1 MTDWIF
7 WVPAVGITLVV
18 VALAVLGL
26 TRGARALPAD
36 AGARRALRIY
46 ADQLREI
53 ERDAARGL
61 IPAPEAER
69 LRTETARRL
78 LEADRATAGQV
89 AGQSPPA
96 ARGLALALVA
106 GSVALGAGIY
116 GWQGA
121 PGYPDRPLT
130 MRLAEAARMRAERPS
145 QAELEAAWLAAP
157 ERPAPP
163 APDPQFA
170 VLMEQLR
177 TAVAGRPD
185 DLTGQRLL
193 AQNEARLGRFAEA
206 AAAQARV
213 VALLPDDTPEPERIA
228 EMTRQ
233 AQLMIAAAG
242 GVVSPEADRILETVL
257 RRDPQNGFARF
268 FLGVMFDQTGRP
280 DLTFS
285 LWRRLLDDST
295 PDAPWVPDL
304 RANLETLAAVAGV
317 RYALPPVA
325 ATGARGPTADQAEA
339 AAGMEPAARAE
350 MISNMVE
357 GLAMRLANQGGP
369 PEDWAQLV
377 RALGVLGQTARA
389 RAIADEAR
397 LVFADNPQALVTIEA
412 ALATLAD

>member
-7 WVPAVGITLVV
+7 WVPAAGITLVV

-36 AGARRALRIY
+36 AGARRELRIY

-53 ERDAARGL
+53 DRDAARGL
-61 IPAPEAER
+61 IAAPEAER

-78 LEADRATAGQV
+78 LDADRATAGQV
-89 AGQSPPA
+89 AQLSPPA
-96 ARGLALALVA
+96 ARGLALGLVA
-106 GSVALGAGIY
+106 GAVALGAGLY
-116 GWQGA
+116 WWQGA
-121 PGYPDRPLT
+121 PGYADQPLA
-130 MRLAEAARMRAERPS
+130 MRHAEAARMRAERPP

-157 ERPAPP
+157 GRPATPE
-163 APDPQFA
+163 PDAQFA
-170 VLMEQLR
+170 ALMEQLR

-185 DLTGQRLL
+185 DLVGQRLL
-193 AQNEARLGRFAEA
+193 AQNEARLGRHAEA

-213 VALLPDDTPEPERIA
+213 VALLPEDTPEPERVA

-233 AQLMIAAAG
+233 AQFMIAAAG
-242 GVVSPEADRILETVL
+242 GVVSPEVDALLEAVL

-280 DLTFS
+280 DLTFA
-285 LWRRLLDDST
+285 LWRRLLEDST

-304 RANLETLAAVAGV
+304 RANLELLAAVAGV
-317 RYALPPVA
+317 RYTLPPEA
-325 ATGARGPTADQAEA
+325 ATGTRGPTADEIEA
-339 AAGMEPAARAE
+339 AAAMDPAARAE
-350 MISNMVE
+350 MIGNMVE
-357 GLAMRLANQGGP
+357 GLATRLANRGGP

-377 RALGVLGQTARA
+377 RALGVLGQTTRA

-397 LVFADNPQALVTIEA
+397 LVFADNPQALVAIEA
-412 ALATLAD
+412 ALAILAD